1 MYNCISNKVGWYFM
15 INLVKKENLNFGILE
30 TDFDVF
36 ADIVNTFSSETL
48 KKDCLLDLDDYVIP
62 EYFRNKITLAI
73 QTNKMLIGYATFEFM
88 NNNNISQVN
97 INKLY
102 VLDEFKNKN
111 MEALLIEGIIYIGGE
126 VGARNVIVTVD
137 EHDSNMLSIYQ
148 GLGFYEVGMN
158 EDGNL
163 LSISVTS
170 AVNVR
175 RLNDKFRDIPSDS
188 IDYKSLKLVKKIA
201 TGRSG
206 NIYLT
211 QDGRIL
217 KMFKSTSFTYIKD
230 REETL
235 KFIKTL
241 DIPEIVKPKHLVYYD
256 GVFVGYIMEYLP
268 EGEAL
273 WDKSEQYSFEEKIDK
288 IKAIEKVMK
297 KLHGKKIYICD
308 LNPDNIFFDKSG
320 NVKLI
325 DCDAFVVK
333 DNVINNEVVSKYR
346 DPLNKIVSEKTDL
359 YAFAITTLQLL
370 IDKKIPDDAT
380 FADIEKMYN
389 KNKNKLPVSFKNY
402 YDTIFKGKDRY
413 YLTDSYERYLND
425 IYNSEDDDSSNKRSG
440 KISVIIL
447 SFIMVVIAVI
457 GYFVFKMSR

>member
-1 MYNCISNKVGWYFM
+1 M
-15 INLVKKENLNFGILE
+15 INLVKKENLNLGILE

-36 ADIVNTFSSETL
+36 ADIVNTFSSEEA

-62 EYFRNKITLAI
+62 EYFRNKITIVI
-73 QTNKMLIGYATFEFM
+73 QTNKMLIGYATFEFK
-88 NNNNISQVN
+88 NNNNISQVE

-111 MEALLIEGIIYIGGE
+111 MEVLLIEGVIYIAGE
-126 VGARNVIVTVD
+126 VGCRNVVVTVD
-137 EHDSNMLSIYQ
+137 EHDSIMLKLYQ
-148 GLGFYEVGMN
+148 SLGFYEVGIN
-158 EDGNL
+158 EDGSL
-163 LSISVTS
+163 LSVSVIS
-170 AVNVR
+170 AVRVR
-175 RLNDKFRDIPSDS
+175 MLNDKFRDIPSDS
-188 IDYKSLKLVKKIA
+188 VDYKSLKLVKKIA
-201 TGRSG
+201 QGRSG

-217 KMFKSTSFTYIKD
+217 KMFTSTSFTYVKD

-235 KFIKTL
+235 KYIKNI

-273 WDKSEQYSFEEKIDK
+273 WTRSENYSFEEKIDK
-288 IKAIEKVMK
+288 IKEIEKVMK
-297 KLHGKKIYICD
+297 KLHDKNIYICD
-308 LNPDNIFFDKSG
+308 LNPDNIFFDKEG
-320 NVKLI
+320 KVKLI
-325 DCDAFVVK
+325 DCDSFVIK
-333 DNVINNEVVSKYR
+333 NNVINNEVDQKYR

-370 IDKKIPDDAT
+370 IDKKIPNE
-380 FADIEKMYN
+380 ADFQEIERIYN

-402 YDTIFKGKDRY
+402 YDHIFKGKDRY
-413 YLTDSYERYLND
+413 YLTDSYERYL
-425 IYNSEDDDSSNKRSG
+425 SEMYTTENIDDSGDKSG

-457 GYFVFKMSR
+457 GYFAFKSSR